1 MLFAKCLNI
10 SNCRFHIGMT
20 TNNTTTSKMQTFN
33 TINKLDLV
41 VCLVEPFMIHLFLCE
56 YFTILK
62 TPTIF
67 VGKIQLDVNC
77 QWIKLAKHNIFSCT
91 LYFFCFSGCSS
102 FSITDQSNPT
112 FLQSEVY
119 LEYCHHLSIHTT

>member
-10 SNCRFHIGMT
+10 SNCRFHIGT
-20 TNNTTTSKMQTFN
+20 STNNTTTSKMQTFN
-33 TINKLDLV
+33 TIDKLGLFK
-41 VCLVEPFMIHLFLCE
+41 VETSTIHLFLCE
-56 YFTILK
+56 YFTILN

-77 QWIKLAKHNIFSCT
+77 QLINQAKHNIFSCT
-91 LYFFCFSGCSS
+91 LYFLCFFGSSS
-102 FSITDQSNPT
+102 FSIIDQSNPT

-119 LEYCHHLSIHTT
+119 LDYCHHLSIHTT